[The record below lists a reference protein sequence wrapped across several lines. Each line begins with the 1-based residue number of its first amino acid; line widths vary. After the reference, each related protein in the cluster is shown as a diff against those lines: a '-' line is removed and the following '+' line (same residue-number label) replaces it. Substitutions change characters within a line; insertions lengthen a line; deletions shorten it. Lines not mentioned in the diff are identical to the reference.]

1 MINHSSRSAPRWG
14 AAEPQGACGFGERNL
29 GLAPA
34 KATCG
39 ASQMGKVV
47 EHCDTIESIP
57 SREQC
62 NGQI

>member
-1 MINHSSRSAPRWG
+1 V
-14 AAEPQGACGFGERNL
+14 FGEGNL

-34 KATCG
+34 KATCA

-47 EHCDTIESIP
+47 EHWGTIETIP

-62 NGQI
+62 NEQIFSAKIS